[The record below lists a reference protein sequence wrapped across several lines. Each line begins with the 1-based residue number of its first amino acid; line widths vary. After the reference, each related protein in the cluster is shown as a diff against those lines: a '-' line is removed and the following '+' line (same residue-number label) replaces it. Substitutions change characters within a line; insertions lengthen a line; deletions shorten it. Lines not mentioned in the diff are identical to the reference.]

1 MVIRNMVIFL
11 GSVRNMVIYQ
21 IVIFLKVRDKPLGT
35 RVKIV
40 LHLRRVKNIEE
51 NCKVAN
57 YLPEFI
63 HKSHS
68 TLFTGC

>member
-1 MVIRNMVIFL
+1 MVIFL

-40 LHLRRVKNIEE
+40 LHLWWVKNVEE

-57 YLPEFI
+57 YLPEI
-63 HKSHS
+63 IYKSQS
-68 TLFTGC
+68 TLCTGC